1 MSIELNG
8 FFVAAIFFAVS
19 IVVFA
24 MVRWFSQRATTRKLA
39 EVLSLDKLS
48 IIKSKVT
55 SPIAWLN
62 SSWLTSKL
70 IEITL
75 KISSPDAVLDKTKI
89 SLQLLRAGIYGD
101 SSTNAYFVIKSLLTI
116 GLPIFM
122 AIQLSIFLPELS
134 QSWFI
139 LYMFLAT
146 VAGYYLPDLYIRYKV
161 DKNKSKNQEVMS
173 DFVDLLIICV
183 EAGLGLDAAF
193 NKIQNEFSVTNPVFA
208 QELYI
213 TNLEIRAGSGRNVGL
228 KNLAL
233 RVDLD
238 ELRNLV
244 AMLVQIDQFGTSVA
258 DSLRIHSKLVRVA
271 RMQRAE
277 QIAAKLPVK
286 MLIPMVLCIFPG
298 FLVAILG
305 PAVIQVIAAFRQ

>member
-24 MVRWFSQRATTRKLA
+24 VVRWFSQRATTRKLA

-48 IIKSKVT
+48 IIKFKIT

-89 SLQLLRAGIYGD
+89 SLRLLRAGIYGD

-139 LYMFLAT
+139 LYLFLAT

-173 DFVDLLIICV
+173 DFVDLLIICI

-193 NKIQNEFSVTNPVFA
+193 GKIQNELAIRYPVFA
-208 QELYI
+208 RELYI
-213 TNLEIRAGSGRNVGL
+213 TNLEIRAGAGRVAGL

-233 RVDLD
+233 RIDLD
-238 ELRNLV
+238 DMRNLV
-244 AMLVQIDQFGTSVA
+244 SMLLQVDQFGTSVA
-258 DSLRIHSKLVRVA
+258 DSLRIQSTAVRIT

-277 QIAAKLPVK
+277 KIAARIPVK

-298 FLVAILG
+298 FLVVILG
-305 PAVIQVIAAFRQ
+305 PTVLQVMNAMK

>member
-1 MSIELNG
+1 MSIELNN
-8 FFVAAIFFAVS
+8 FYVVAIFFAVS

-24 MVRWFSQRATTRKLA
+24 VVRWLAQRATTRKLA

-55 SPIAWLN
+55 SPLSWLN

-75 KISSPDAVLDKTKI
+75 KISSPDTVLDKTKI
-89 SLQLLRAGIYGD
+89 SLKLLRAGIYGD
-101 SSTNAYFVIKSLLTI
+101 SSTNAYFVIKSILTI
-116 GLPIFM
+116 GLPILM
-122 AIQLSIFLPELS
+122 AIQLSIFVPGLS

-139 LYMFLAT
+139 FYLFLAT
-146 VAGYYLPDLYIRYKV
+146 VVGYYLPDLYIRYKV

-193 NKIQNEFSVTNPVFA
+193 NKIQSELAIRYPVFA
-208 QELYI
+208 RELYI
-213 TNLEIRAGSGRNVGL
+213 TNLEIRAGAGRVVGL

-238 ELRNLV
+238 DMRNLV
-244 AMLVQIDQFGTSVA
+244 SMLLQVDQFGTSVA
-258 DSLRIHSKLVRVA
+258 DSLRIQSTAVRIT

-277 QIAAKLPVK
+277 KIAARIPVK

-298 FLVAILG
+298 FLVVILG
-305 PAVIQVIAAFRQ
+305 PTVLQVMNAMK

>member
-193 NKIQNEFSVTNPVFA
+193 GKIKNELAIRYPVFA
-208 QELYI
+208 RELYI
-213 TNLEIRAGSGRNVGL
+213 TNLEIRAGAGRVAGL

-233 RVDLD
+233 RIDLD
-238 ELRNLV
+238 DMRNLV
-244 AMLVQIDQFGTSVA
+244 SMLLQVDQFGTSVA
-258 DSLRIHSKLVRVA
+258 DSLRIQSTAVRIT

-277 QIAAKLPVK
+277 KIAARIPVK

-298 FLVAILG
+298 FLVVILG
-305 PAVIQVIAAFRQ
+305 PTVLQVMNAMK